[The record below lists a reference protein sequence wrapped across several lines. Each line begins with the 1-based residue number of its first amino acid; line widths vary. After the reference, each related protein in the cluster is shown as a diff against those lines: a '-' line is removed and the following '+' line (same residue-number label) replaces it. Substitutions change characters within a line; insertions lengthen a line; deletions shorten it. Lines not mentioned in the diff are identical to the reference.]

1 MTLSPSGQT
10 GLFGQ
15 IGRFGLVGILVVALD
30 YAVFAALLW
39 AAPESHLVANVA
51 GKVAGAISGFVLHR
65 RFTFKGTQRDGA
77 RQQAFSYA
85 LLFAFNLCM
94 STGLLWLLVDFF
106 GLNIYWSRLFV
117 DGLVV
122 VTSFTGSRLWVYR
135 TA

>member
-1 MTLSPSGQT
+1 MTVSPLGQK
-10 GLFGQ
+10 GLLGQ
-15 IGRFGLVGILVVALD
+15 VGRFGLVGIVVVALD

-39 AAPESHLVANVA
+39 TAPESHLVANIG

-65 RFTFKGTQRDGA
+65 TFTFKGAQRDGA

-94 STGLLWLLVDFF
+94 STGLLWLLVDFI
-106 GLNIYWSRLFV
+106 GLNTYWSRLFV

-122 VTSFTGSRLWVYR
+122 VTSFAGSKLWVYK
-135 TA
+135 AA